1 MDERIERRYS
11 LARRVIVQILIDRF
25 FSFLKSSCQFVTKI
39 MSVCGKNHAGLWEK
53 FVGLKKSLENTRRA
67 QIHKQKPDYLCLF
80 AEVPHLT
87 MSI

>member
-53 FVGLKKSLENTRRA
+53 FVGLKKSLENTRRYTEK
-67 QIHKQKPDYLCLF
+67 IPDYLRLF
-80 AEVPHLT
+80 AEELRLT